1 MTEAEEIRAAA
12 KDFAEVLTKHGRDY
26 EVFVQRHERTTSGDR
41 SPRFIYL
48 IRVTATEELTRL

>member
-12 KDFAEVLTKHGRDY
+12 KAFADVLTKHGRGY
-26 EVFVQRHERTTSGDR
+26 EVFVQRHERTTIGDR
-41 SPRFIYL
+41 TPRFIYL